1 MEFFRQNQVEFLA
14 IVAAVDIIDVLYWE
28 KIKNSLNLISWQ
40 IFQKLMGTY
49 FLNDHYVTQGPTG
62 KIFQLAIAG
71 QTGII

>member
-1 MEFFRQNQVEFLA
+1 MTRRALFSRP
-14 IVAAVDIIDVLYWE
+14 AAFGPYGE
-28 KIKNSLNLISWQ
+28 KIKKSLNLISWP